1 MLDLNTY
8 SLIPFFTNLS
18 LSYLFIPLIFIFII
32 FHYFSNSHPHSKT
45 PCPQSYPIIGN
56 LPGFLRNRHR
66 FHDWVTEMLS
76 QTPSSTLRVRSFLD
90 LSHGIG
96 TANPTN
102 LEHFLQHNFP
112 NYIKGSRFYSVLNE
126 LLGDGIFNVDGHLW
140 TLQRKIASH
149 EFNTRSLKHFI
160 SFTVNS
166 EISNSLI
173 PYLSSNEDKVID
185 LQDALQRF
193 GFDNICHVAFGVN
206 PTCLASD
213 NMYQNSPSSNFV
225 KAFNFAVEIS
235 SLRML
240 SPLPIIWK
248 IKRFLNMGSEKRYK
262 EALKVINHYAMEIIR
277 SKEERQ
283 QQQEG
288 SEESLQNQDLLSRF
302 MYSSSLNTQDF
313 KDKEQ
318 NRKFLRDIVI
328 SFILAGS
335 ESTSTALTWFFW
347 LISGHPRSIT
357 ESMRLFPPVPMES
370 RLAVD
375 DDVLPD
381 GTYVGKGWFC
391 DYSAYAMGRMKKIW
405 GEDYREFRPE
415 RWLNDDGDFQPSDQF
430 RFPVFHCGPRICLG
444 KEMAYVQMKSVVAA
458 LMFEFEIM
466 AVDGGA
472 SPEKMMNPP
481 YMLSLLLKMRGGLPV
496 RIRRRQE

>member
-1 MLDLNTY
+1 
-8 SLIPFFTNLS
+8 
-18 LSYLFIPLIFIFII
+18 
-32 FHYFSNSHPHSKT
+32 
-45 PCPQSYPIIGN
+45 
-56 LPGFLRNRHR
+56 
-66 FHDWVTEMLS
+66 MLS

-102 LEHFLQHNFP
+102 LEHFLHLNFP
-112 NYIKGSRFYSVLNE
+112 NYIKGSRFNSVLNE

-213 NMYQNSPSSNFV
+213 KTYQNSPSSNFV
-225 KAFNFAVEIS
+225 KAFNVAVEIS

-277 SKEERQ
+277 SKEEEQQQ

-288 SEESLQNQDLLSRF
+288 SEESLRNQDLLSRF
-302 MYSSSLNTQDF
+302 MYSSSLNTQDC
-313 KDKEQ
+313 KNKEQ
-318 NRKFLRDIVI
+318 KRKFLRDIVI

-347 LISGHPRSIT
+347 LITGHPRCEQRIYEELLSNSSVMMQGKQCGNILSYDELKKLHYLHAAIT
-357 ESMRLFPPVPMES
+357 ESMRLFPPVPIES
-370 RLAVD
+370 RLAVE

-391 DYSAYAMGRMKKIW
+391 DYSAYAMGRMEKIW
-405 GEDYREFRPE
+405 GEDCREFRPE

-458 LMFEFEIM
+458 VMFEFQIM

-496 RIRRRQE
+496 RLRRRQQ